1 MQSRLIVATEA
12 LATGDLTRRDLM
24 RRYNKIHRNVYAPAG
39 LELTA
44 LDRAHAAWLW
54 SGRKAMLA
62 GHSAAALLGVKWI
75 PPDAPVELARVRRPA
90 ARGIH
95 VYSGHIEDDEVC
107 EINGI
112 SCTTAAR
119 TAYDLGRRLP
129 LETGVIR
136 IDALLNA
143 TKVSIGQVDSIKQ
156 RYPGARGIRQLRVT
170 LDLADGGAESP
181 RETRLRLALVQSGI
195 ARPVTQIPVTNE
207 WGRVVRRIDM
217 GWPEW
222 KVGAEYDGEQHW
234 TDPERHAGDIE
245 RLEFLAAKGWLI
257 VRVSARQLRYQR
269 EVVVRRVCNALAH
282 RGCPL

>member
-1 MQSRLIVATEA
+1 
-12 LATGDLTRRDLM
+12 
-24 RRYNKIHRNVYAPAG
+24 
-39 LELTA
+39 
-44 LDRAHAAWLW
+44 
-54 SGRKAMLA
+54 
-62 GHSAAALLGVKWI
+62 
-75 PPDAPVELARVRRPA
+75 
-90 ARGIH
+90 

-181 RETRLRLALVQSGI
+181 QETRLRLALVQSGI

-222 KVGAEYDGEQHW
+222 KVGAEFDGEQHW
-234 TDPERHAGDIE
+234 TDPERHAEDIE